1 MQATGQDIIQ
11 LALDRALGPGGEHDQ
26 EVVSLVARHS
36 RTLLDSLN
44 TEPSTSVG
52 GVIRVPL
59 VPIPPGRSFFTW
71 GPGGDIVEELPT
83 NIVSW
88 NAIDQAGQ
96 EYPRGA
102 RMLNSR
108 EFAALQF
115 EKDTESS
122 FLSYLYWPRT
132 LDDTG
137 RYTFHFWP
145 STEGA
150 PLSPGDPAPTTGSG
164 IALYATVPKIRE
176 IALDGNYQIDPGR
189 AEFLVTQLAVMAC
202 EVVGMP
208 VSPTLRAAAR
218 EAAIRAGSFARED
231 NTLHMPGRRYLIG
244 GRAGR
249 RYGIYPGY

>member
-1 MQATGQDIIQ
+1 MQTNGQEIIQ
-11 LALDRALGPGGEHDQ
+11 LALDRALEPGGEHDQ
-26 EVVSLVARHS
+26 EIVALVARHS
-36 RTLLDSLN
+36 KTLLDSLN
-44 TEPSTSVG
+44 TEPSTAVG
-52 GVIRVPL
+52 GVIRKSIILPH
-59 VPIPPGRSFFTW
+59 GSSTFTW
-71 GPGGDIVEELPT
+71 GPGGHIDPPLPT

-102 RMLNSR
+102 RLLNSR

-115 EKDTESS
+115 EKDTSSS

-132 LDDTG
+132 LDGNG

-150 PLSPGDPAPTTGSG
+150 PAAEGAPLPESGSG
-164 IALYATVPKIRE
+164 IALYATVPKITE
-176 IALDGNYQIDPGR
+176 ITLDGTYQIDGGR

-208 VSPTLRAAAR
+208 VSPTLRSAAR
-218 EAAIRAGSFARED
+218 EAAIRTGTFARED